1 MWPGSTF
8 GAITGGD
15 VGLSRDRNC
24 YDVRRSS
31 RLWSLLMSKY
41 LGIIIAGLLFGIGL
55 AVSEMTHAS
64 KVLGFLDVAG
74 NWDPSLMFV
83 LGGAVG
89 VAIVAFR
96 FILKQPVPV
105 LEDRFHLPIA
115 KSIDKPL
122 VFGAAIFGVGWGISG
137 YCPGPGVALLAAP
150 GWETWVFIPAML
162 LGALLHKASTST
174 DGQGAAVLQQ
184 PGPEQG

>member
-1 MWPGSTF
+1 M
-8 GAITGGD
+8 
-15 VGLSRDRNC
+15 R
-24 YDVRRSS
+24 
-31 RLWSLLMSKY
+31 KY
-41 LGIIIAGLLFGIGL
+41 LGIVVAGLLFGLGL

-89 VAIVAFR
+89 VTVVTFR
-96 FILKQPVPV
+96 FILKRPVPV
-105 LEDRFHLPIA
+105 LEDRFHLPTV
-115 KSIDKPL
+115 KDIDVPL
-122 VFGAAIFGVGWGISG
+122 VVGAAIFGAGWGISG

-162 LGALLHKASTST
+162 LGVLLHKASTAT
-174 DGQGAAVLQQ
+174 NGDDVTVLR
-184 PGPEQG
+184 PNKVELP

>member
-1 MWPGSTF
+1 MT
-8 GAITGGD
+8 
-15 VGLSRDRNC
+15 
-24 YDVRRSS
+24 
-31 RLWSLLMSKY
+31 KY
-41 LGIIIAGLLFGIGL
+41 LGIVVAGLLFGLGL

-96 FILKQPVPV
+96 FILKQSAPLV
-105 LEDRFHLPIA
+105 EDRFNLPTV
-115 KSIDKPL
+115 KDIDVPL
-122 VFGAAIFGVGWGISG
+122 VLGAAIFGVGWGISG

-150 GWETWVFIPAML
+150 DWETWVFIPAML
-162 LGALLHKASTST
+162 LGASLQKASTAS
-174 DGQGAAVLQQ
+174 DDYGIALLPQ
-184 PGPEQG
+184 PGSDRG

>member
-1 MWPGSTF
+1 MT
-8 GAITGGD
+8 
-15 VGLSRDRNC
+15 
-24 YDVRRSS
+24 
-31 RLWSLLMSKY
+31 KY
-41 LGIIIAGLLFGIGL
+41 LGIVVAGLLFGLGL

-96 FILKQPVPV
+96 FILKRPVPV
-105 LEDRFHLPIA
+105 LEARFHLPLA
-115 KSIDKPL
+115 KSIDAPL
-122 VFGAAIFGVGWGISG
+122 VVGAAIFGIGWGISG

-150 GWETWVFIPAML
+150 GWETWVFIPSML
-162 LGALLHKASTST
+162 LGAWLQKTARASDDDGVALLP
-174 DGQGAAVLQQ
+174 Q
-184 PGPEQG
+184 PGADQG